1 MGEHMFSIYGVTG
14 RIYSGTLEGVNRVL
28 AVRGSRAVRTVEED
42 GVELGNDIISTQFS
56 NPSISN
62 GTSPQQAIQQY
73 KNALPK
79 SFERG
84 PLFHAKQ
91 IMQPE
96 VVTINENASTLYA
109 WQLMGEKRIHQAPVL
124 ANNGKL
130 IGIVSER
137 DLLTGIN
144 LDQNNITQVLDRL
157 VRDVMSS
164 PVVTGTPLTD
174 IRRVASL
181 MLEHDLAGIPIMGD
195 ADNLVGFVSRSDILR
210 VVMVDPPIS
219 LWC

>member
-1 MGEHMFSIYGVTG
+1 MFSVYGVTG
-14 RIYSGTLEGVNRVL
+14 RVYSGTLEGVNRVL
-28 AVRGSRAVRTVEED
+28 AVRNSRSAKAVEED
-42 GVELGNDIISTQFS
+42 DSELGNDVIPTQFAHQS
-56 NPSISN
+56 LPN
-62 GTSPQQAIQQY
+62 GTSPQQAIQLY
-73 KNALPK
+73 RNTLPN

-84 PLFHAKQ
+84 PLFHARQ

-137 DLLTGIN
+137 DLLTSIN
-144 LDQNNITQVLDRL
+144 LDQKNIVQVLDRR
-157 VRDVMSS
+157 VKDVMSS

-181 MLEHDLAGIPIMGD
+181 MLEYDLAGIPIMGET
-195 ADNLVGFVSRSDILR
+195 DNLVGFISRSDILR
-210 VVMVDPPIS
+210 VVMVDPPLS